1 VAPACWST
9 EWMVGLNHMSLHVTI
24 MRGLCMDH
32 VTMVLQ
38 VLWAC
43 TLDLD
48 TEEDFNRLFNC
59 GLMGVLHGLCGIMD
73 IARGAK
79 WLTTRYGDSMALT
92 FSVSAC
98 LWVLLLL
105 ARLGCAQGLRT
116 RAGTGWVTDHIH
128 RLL

>member
-1 VAPACWST
+1 
-9 EWMVGLNHMSLHVTI
+9 
-24 MRGLCMDH
+24 
-32 VTMVLQ
+32 MVLQ

-98 LWVLLLL
+98 LSGYRCCLL
-105 ARLGCAQGLRT
+105 AWVAPKLCAHLLAL
-116 RAGTGWVTDHIH
+116 AG
-128 RLL
+128 

>member
-1 VAPACWST
+1 MDGWVEPHVSARHHHAW
-9 EWMVGLNHMSLHVTI
+9 VLH
-24 MRGLCMDH
+24 GHH
-32 VTMVLQ
+32 VTMACQ

-79 WLTTRYGDSMALT
+79 WLTTRYGDVTARPLMLPSVPFPT
-92 FSVSAC
+92 FGVRGAVATCSPGV
-98 LWVLLLL
+98 LPTLYVLL
-105 ARLGCAQGLRT
+105 
-116 RAGTGWVTDHIH
+116 RAHMVCHEQ
-128 RLL
+128 RS